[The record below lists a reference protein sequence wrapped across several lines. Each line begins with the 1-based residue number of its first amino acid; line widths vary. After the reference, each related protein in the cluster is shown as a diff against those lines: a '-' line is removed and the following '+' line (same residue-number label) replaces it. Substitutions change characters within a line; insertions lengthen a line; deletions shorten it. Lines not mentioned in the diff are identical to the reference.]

1 MEKTEEK
8 THDGI
13 LSCRC
18 VILFEKILRDI
29 LSIHQVSKF
38 SICLVDNESKSI
50 GTNHSWSLNQKYM
63 NIHRVHNICFDIW
76 CWKDGSIRVVGWY
89 LNAAKWELYF
99 LFCSTELWGDHT
111 TWSNIDFEKYFI
123 IFTAPPAS
131 VGGIYPTYLHF
142 TS

>member
-1 MEKTEEK
+1 MIESLAVYTWFCLRQFCVIYYPFIKFLNFLSVQLIMRANLSVPI
-8 THDGI
+8 THD
-13 LSCRC
+13 RWT
-18 VILFEKILRDI
+18 
-29 LSIHQVSKF
+29 
-38 SICLVDNESKSI
+38 KSI
-50 GTNHSWSLNQKYM
+50 WTSIEFIIFVLIS
-63 NIHRVHNICFDIW
+63 DAE
-76 CWKDGSIRVVGWY
+76 KDGSEIWVVGWY